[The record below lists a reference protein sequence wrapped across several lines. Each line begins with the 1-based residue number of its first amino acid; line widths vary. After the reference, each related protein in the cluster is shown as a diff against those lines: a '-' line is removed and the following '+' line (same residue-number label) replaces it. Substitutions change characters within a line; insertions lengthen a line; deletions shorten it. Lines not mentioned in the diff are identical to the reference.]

1 MVFPEVVSRV
11 MVAELVAHL
20 VATAYP
26 LLLTF
31 AAVLDSLRPTG
42 DTVVHPF
49 GAIVNAIRT
58 VARGPI
64 ARPLA
69 RGRSL
74 QRLGIV

>member
-1 MVFPEVVSRV
+1 MVL
-11 MVAELVAHL
+11 ELIAHL
-20 VATAYP
+20 VATAHA

-31 AAVLDSLRPTG
+31 AAVLDSLGPTG
-42 DTVVHPF
+42 GAVVHPA

-58 VARGPI
+58 VTRGPI

-74 QRLGIV
+74 QRLRIV